1 MNPRERIL
9 TALRHEEPDCV
20 PIDLGGTVDSTISAF
35 GYQALRRE
43 LGLAPN
49 VTRVQDV
56 YQYTAV
62 IDGDVRRALGV
73 DTHPV
78 LDEPAAW
85 REGTLPDGTP
95 ALFPDR
101 FRPRQEADGSWVVRD
116 ADGTVTLKMPAA
128 GYYFDPVH
136 CPLADAESAADI
148 DRHLDAVETYD
159 RPDHLDLSYEA
170 LAEKAR
176 VLRES
181 TDYFL
186 VGFFGGH
193 LFQAAQ
199 ALRGW
204 ERFLVDLLVNR
215 SFAEALLD
223 RLAEANVARFARYAA
238 TVGRY
243 VDAIHFEDDLGM
255 QDRPLLR
262 PSLYRQAV
270 KPYHARLF
278 GFARAHCDAF
288 LLFHSDGAIAP
299 LLPDL
304 IEVGVDAIH
313 PVQTSAA
320 GMDPASLKRDF
331 GRDLAFWGAGCDSQ
345 VTLPFGTPAQ
355 VADEAKRAIDVLAP
369 GGGYVFAAVHNIQ
382 AEVPAENVVALFKA
396 ARSST

>member
-1 MNPRERIL
+1 
-9 TALRHEEPDCV
+9 
-20 PIDLGGTVDSTISAF
+20 
-35 GYQALRRE
+35 
-43 LGLAPN
+43 
-49 VTRVQDV
+49 
-56 YQYTAV
+56 
-62 IDGDVRRALGV
+62 
-73 DTHPV
+73 
-78 LDEPAAW
+78 
-85 REGTLPDGTP
+85 
-95 ALFPDR
+95 
-101 FRPRQEADGSWVVRD
+101 VRD
-116 ADGTVTLKMPAA
+116 RAGTVTLKMPAD
-128 GYYFDPVH
+128 GFYIDPVH
-136 CPLADAESAADI
+136 CPLADAESIADI
-148 DRHLDAVETYD
+148 DRHLDAIAAYD

-176 VLRES
+176 ALRES

-204 ERFLVDLLVNR
+204 ERFLVDLLTNR
-215 SFAEALLD
+215 PFAEALLD
-223 RLAEANVARFARYAA
+223 RLAEANVQRFARYAA

-243 VDAIHFEDDLGM
+243 VDVIHFEDDLGM

-262 PSLYRQAV
+262 PSLYRQVV

-278 GFARAHCDAF
+278 EFAKAHSDAF

-304 IEVGVDAIH
+304 IDIGIDAIH

-320 GMDPASLKRDF
+320 GMDPATLKRDF

-345 VTLPFGTPAQ
+345 TTLPFGTPAQ
-355 VADEAKRAIDVLAP
+355 IGDEVRRTIDLLAP

-382 AEVPAENVVALFKA
+382 AEVPAENVVALFQA
-396 ARSST
+396 ARAASNA